1 MMNLLDFKLFYGTI
15 LVLKEGKAVEEL
27 DLVDLF
33 KYFMKN
39 LKIIVIIT
47 ALTVL
52 LGTCYILFFQTPLYK
67 SSTTLI
73 LVQSDNESNDLS
85 LTQTEI
91 SINQKLVSTYSEIIK
106 SRRVMKQV
114 IKNLKLD
121 MSILELSEKITVSS
135 VENTEIIKISVID
148 ESNKTSTKIANEIAE
163 VFSEEV
169 SKIYKM
175 ENISVVDEAEIESTP
190 YNIKI
195 VRQEIIYFMA
205 GFLLSCMIL
214 FIAFYFD
221 TKIKTPEQIEEKLGL
236 TVLGNIPKINVKKE
250 GDF

>member
-1 MMNLLDFKLFYGTI
+1 MIYDTI
-15 LVLKEGKAVEEL
+15 LVVKEGKAVEEL
-27 DLVDLF
+27 DLIDLG
-33 KYFMKN
+33 KYFIKN
-39 LKIIVIIT
+39 LKIIVITT
-47 ALTVL
+47 ALTVI

-73 LVQSDNESNDLS
+73 LVQSDNESEDLS

-91 SINQKLVSTYSEIIK
+91 AINQKLVSTYSEIIK

-121 MSILELSEKITVSS
+121 ITIPDLSENITVSS
-135 VENTEIIKISVID
+135 VENTEIIKISVSD
-148 ESNKTSTKIANEIAE
+148 ESNKKAAKIANEIAK

-175 ENISVVDEAEIESTP
+175 ENISVVDEAEVESIP
-190 YNIKI
+190 YNIQI
-195 VRQEIIYFMA
+195 VKQEIIYFMV
-205 GFLLSCMIL
+205 GFLLSTMIL
-214 FIAFYFD
+214 FIIFYFD

-250 GDF
+250 GEF